1 MAEIAETEP
10 EQTPKTPETNP
21 SLANLAPPFT
31 PANSREMQRRSAEA
45 RRAKKAKATQPTEQP
60 LELPEYLALRLVRAR
75 KQIDQ
80 VSTMLEKERDAQKID
95 RLASALYRL
104 SELERTLANRPLPGS
119 LKPAPARRARSQ
131 ASYGPIETASEPA
144 QPLTEPPNGTP

>member
-1 MAEIAETEP
+1 MAEIAEIEP
-10 EQTPKTPETNP
+10 TPTQRAPG

-119 LKPAPARRARSQ
+119 LKPTPTRRARSQ
-131 ASYGPIETASEPA
+131 ASYGPIEGPSEPTAS
-144 QPLTEPPNGTP
+144 QP